1 VTTERDNER
10 DEVEGRRKKKKK
22 RERWGYGGHRSEQP
36 QRDKKKIEEG

>member
-22 RERWGYGGHRSEQP
+22 RER
-36 QRDKKKIEEG
+36 